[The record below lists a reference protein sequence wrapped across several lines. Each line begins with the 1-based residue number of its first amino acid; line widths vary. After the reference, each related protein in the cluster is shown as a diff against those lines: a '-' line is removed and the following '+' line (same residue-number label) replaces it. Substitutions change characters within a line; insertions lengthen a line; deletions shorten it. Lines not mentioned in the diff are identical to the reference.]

1 MDSVTIIRIVAG
13 MMFLL
18 IIPIAVI
25 PYWKIFGKAGFSPA
39 LSLLIIVPL
48 ANLIVLYYVAFADW
62 KPRTGGVVPSQQWIG
77 APPPSA

>member
-1 MDSVTIIRIVAG
+1 MDSATIVRIVAG

-18 IIPIAVI
+18 VIPIAVI

-48 ANLIVLYYVAFADW
+48 ANLIVLYYVAFAEW
-62 KPRTGGVVPSQQWIG
+62 RPAAAGAIPPQQWTD
-77 APPPSA
+77 APPPPA

>member
-1 MDSVTIIRIVAG
+1 MDSVTIIRIIAG
-13 MMFLL
+13 LMFLL

-48 ANLIVLYYVAFADW
+48 ANLIVLYYVAFAEW
-62 KPRTGGVVPSQQWIG
+62 KPQATLGIPPQQWTG
-77 APPPSA
+77 APPPAA